1 MFDTAR
7 KPGLVIAA
15 CIVCACAGM
24 PACGQD
30 AAVTMR
36 MAVRSPAVAKQ
47 EKSARAAV
55 DASDI
60 VVWLKPLDPVTRS
73 EPEGTA
79 NPKKFRLVQHN
90 KSFQPHVLVVP
101 VGSVVDFPNHDP
113 FFHNVFSL
121 FDGKRFDLGL
131 YEAAP
136 TTSLRLD
143 RPPLPFLFSTIHP

>member
-1 MFDTAR
+1 MFDTAQ
-7 KPGLVIAA
+7 KPGLVIAV
-15 CIVCACAGM
+15 CIVCACTVI

-36 MAVRSPAVAKQ
+36 MAVRSPAMAKQ

-101 VGSVVDFPNHDP
+101 VVRWWISRITTHFFTMCFRCSTGSGLTLAFMKRERPTLCGLTGSV
-113 FFHNVFSL
+113 
-121 FDGKRFDLGL
+121 
-131 YEAAP
+131 
-136 TTSLRLD
+136 
-143 RPPLPFLFSTIHP
+143 